1 LDKEL
6 AALLNRAAAAL
17 ETPADLT
24 AADRTALIED
34 LVVAA
39 ESGQERYPRTRSA
52 TFLWIS
58 TRDALEALR
67 RAKSPAW
74 QTLSTRYA
82 RAAADVAQELAGAL
96 GAEIH
101 ATYFGSGTATHAL
114 RMPNGETSL
123 PAAYLPR
130 SFTDNPQAE
139 TPSPGL
145 PGCG

>member
-1 LDKEL
+1 M
-6 AALLNRAAAAL
+6 
-17 ETPADLT
+17 
-24 AADRTALIED
+24 
-34 LVVAA
+34 
-39 ESGQERYPRTRSA
+39 
-52 TFLWIS
+52 
-58 TRDALEALR
+58 
-67 RAKSPAW
+67 
-74 QTLSTRYA
+74 
-82 RAAADVAQELAGAL
+82 AL